1 MYCNTAHSLPRP
13 EESIPHVMREE
24 AAQRKTGHDAKRAHQ
39 AQCEGPVAMVP
50 CANQIRISAS
60 SPYLKVCL
68 HEGSKRKRK
77 RKLAAVPPDTSSLF
91 GRQRARKQEKHKRA
105 SKYISQEEASA
116 PNVRTSGV
124 VRVRSGT
131 C

>member
-1 MYCNTAHSLPRP
+1 
-13 EESIPHVMREE
+13 
-24 AAQRKTGHDAKRAHQ
+24 
-39 AQCEGPVAMVP
+39 MVP

-91 GRQRARKQEKHKRA
+91 GRQRARKQEKHKRT
-105 SKYISQEEASA
+105 SKYISQEKTSA

-124 VRVRSGT
+124 VRVRSGK

>member
-1 MYCNTAHSLPRP
+1 
-13 EESIPHVMREE
+13 
-24 AAQRKTGHDAKRAHQ
+24 
-39 AQCEGPVAMVP
+39 MVP

-91 GRQRARKQEKHKRA
+91 DRQRARKQKDANEHPNTFHRKR
-105 SKYISQEEASA
+105 ASA

-124 VRVRSGT
+124 LRVRSGK